1 MAETIG
7 EVLPGGELRIA
18 DPATGQAS
26 AVGETGEIQVR
37 GPYIMSGYFRNPEAT
52 AAAFTADGFLR
63 TGDLGVLREDSN
75 VIFAGRLKEMFK
87 SGGYNVYP
95 VEVEQAICEHPAA
108 NLAAVVAVPHP
119 TFQEVGHA
127 FVELAPDAETTPEA
141 IIAFLRERI
150 ANYKIPKTITLE
162 RDLPKLPNGK
172 IDKLALKA
180 RAGVSA

>member
-1 MAETIG
+1 
-7 EVLPGGELRIA
+7 
-18 DPATGQAS
+18 
-26 AVGETGEIQVR
+26 
-37 GPYIMSGYFRNPEAT
+37 
-52 AAAFTADGFLR
+52 
-63 TGDLGVLREDSN
+63 
-75 VIFAGRLKEMFK
+75 
-87 SGGYNVYP
+87 
-95 VEVEQAICEHPAA
+95 VEVEQAICEHRAA

-162 RDLPKLPNGK
+162 QDLPKLPNGK
-172 IDKLALKA
+172 IDKLALRV